1 MVNLHNLTKFCVNLQ
16 KSHMESMNPKKEIVS
31 SISESLTLKNEIS
44 VQQSATNI
52 YRVYSFDRQ
61 NRRSYAVN

>member
-1 MVNLHNLTKFCVNLQ
+1 
-16 KSHMESMNPKKEIVS
+16 MESMNLKKEIVS
-31 SISESLTLKNEIS
+31 SIFESLTLKNEEIS